1 MRLRDSVMLFAAL
14 LCSGTKLQRT
24 SRKRICLR
32 SISYKSSNCHL
43 QFSSAT
49 HRATNHEVGSSTK
62 LPGAILDSDSWR
74 NCVAAMDGKRHSR
87 RARIQSRG
95 LFLSSHT
102 RRDSDL
108 PTSEVD
114 FELWCAYDNWVLYT
128 PRWLTSPRSD
138 R

>member
-49 HRATNHEVGSSTK
+49 HRATNHEVGSSRK

-87 RARIQSRG
+87 RARIPKTDSLFFIGLSTFTTALLRPPLEVRG
-95 LFLSSHT
+95 PL
-102 RRDSDL
+102 R
-108 PTSEVD
+108 TSQ
-114 FELWCAYDNWVLYT
+114 L
-128 PRWLTSPRSD
+128 
-138 R
+138 